1 MSQTRLVSSSMLL
14 FMRSVRIAF
23 FVRDESAEGKEN
35 LHGIFLALSLVS
47 WPLFFLSCPLAP
59 FFSHSIS
66 SLQSRLLSFRY
77 LSQQQRT
84 LKVFAASPD

>member
-1 MSQTRLVSSSMLL
+1 ML

-35 LHGIFLALSLVS
+35 LRGIFLLALSLVS

-59 FFSHSIS
+59 
-66 SLQSRLLSFRY
+66 LLLALDFLPSEPFA
-77 LSQQQRT
+77 
-84 LKVFAASPD
+84 VF